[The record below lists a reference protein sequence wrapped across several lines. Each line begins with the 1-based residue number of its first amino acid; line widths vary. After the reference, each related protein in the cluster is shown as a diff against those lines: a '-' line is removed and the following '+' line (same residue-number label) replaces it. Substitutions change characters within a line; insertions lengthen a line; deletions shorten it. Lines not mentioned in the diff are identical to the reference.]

1 MIDLVSLT
9 TAQDAIIDGGFEAPV
24 LAANSYQVAPS
35 GSPWQFTALAGI
47 STNGSGV
54 TAGNPNAPGG
64 SQVGFIMNA
73 GRMSYSLDLDAGT
86 YDLSFQAAQRAHD
99 QTQAQQIEVL
109 VDGAAVGLDTPSGT
123 AYTLFET
130 SNFTVAAGVHTIE
143 FLGMSPPSGESTALI
158 DQVVLAAAKDAF
170 SDGTFEAP
178 VLAANAFQIA
188 PAGSGWQFT
197 GDAGVSTNKS
207 AFTVGSANT
216 PNGDQVAF
224 IKDNGSF
231 SQSVYFDAGTY
242 NISFNAT
249 QRFCYQTQNQRIEV
263 LVNGQ
268 PVASITPPTSTTSTT
283 STSSNITY
291 TPYQTSNFT
300 LAAGTYNVEFL
311 GLSPASADSTAFI
324 DNAVINTG
332 SAISDG
338 SFEQPALAA
347 KAYQIAP
354 SGTSWQFTGDSGISA
369 NSSGFTVGNPN
380 APDGNQVAFLKD
392 TATISQSVFMSGGTY
407 NISFLAA
414 QRDKYQTGNETIE
427 ILVDGAVVGT
437 ATPASPASGNYPA
450 GTTYG
455 AYATSSFTVTTG
467 VHTVEFLGVNPTG
480 GDDTAFIDEVQLN
493 S

>member
-73 GRMSYSLDLDAGT
+73 GSMSYSLDLDAGT

-268 PVASITPPTSTTSTT
+268 PVASITPPHQPLPPPPHPPTSR
-283 STSSNITY
+283 
-291 TPYQTSNFT
+291 TPHTRRRISRLRPARITSN
-300 LAAGTYNVEFL
+300 
-311 GLSPASADSTAFI
+311 
-324 DNAVINTG
+324 
-332 SAISDG
+332 
-338 SFEQPALAA
+338 
-347 KAYQIAP
+347 
-354 SGTSWQFTGDSGISA
+354 
-369 NSSGFTVGNPN
+369 SSV
-380 APDGNQVAFLKD
+380 
-392 TATISQSVFMSGGTY
+392 
-407 NISFLAA
+407 
-414 QRDKYQTGNETIE
+414 
-427 ILVDGAVVGT
+427 
-437 ATPASPASGNYPA
+437 
-450 GTTYG
+450 
-455 AYATSSFTVTTG
+455 
-467 VHTVEFLGVNPTG
+467 
-480 GDDTAFIDEVQLN
+480 
-493 S
+493 